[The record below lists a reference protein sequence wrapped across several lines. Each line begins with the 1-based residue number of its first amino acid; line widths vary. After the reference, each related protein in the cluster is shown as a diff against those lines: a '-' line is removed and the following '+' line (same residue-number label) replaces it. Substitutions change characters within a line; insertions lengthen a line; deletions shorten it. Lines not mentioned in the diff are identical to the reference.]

1 MTSQFHT
8 YDFSKH
14 SRIIVK
20 NSQTPILEIAADKS
34 ADLKTIEKISWNFK
48 KPYNV
53 NWYNTDQFDVLLN
66 EVFTNDDTTAES
78 IQNIGE
84 EIEISS
90 FINEIDNSDD
100 ILKSH
105 DDAPIIKL
113 LNLIL
118 KEAISRKASD
128 IHLQVFE
135 DKLNIKLRIHGSIEN
150 AFTLK
155 AGIAARL
162 FTRIKIISGLDIT
175 EKRKPQDGRVTINI
189 GSHPIDLRISTIPSY
204 DNERIVLRLLDQRHV
219 ELDLNSLGMLSNQLD
234 EFTSLLEQKSG
245 IILVTGPTG
254 SGKTTTLYAAIER
267 IKKKNINIMTIE
279 DPIEYKIEG
288 ISQTQVNPKINL
300 SFADGLRSILRQD
313 PDVILVGEIR
323 DEETADI
330 ALRASLT
337 GHLVLSTLHTNS
349 PLGAFDRLNELGVDK
364 KMLTSSVLCV
374 IGQSLEKNFNQD
386 GRTAIFETV
395 PMSEGLQDA
404 LSQSTEEHFL
414 RKNLPETHLTLTKA
428 LAIKKENK
436 DIS

>member
-1 MTSQFHT
+1 MTSQFQT

-66 EVFTNDDTTAES
+66 EVFINDDTTAES

-105 DDAPIIKL
+105 DDSPIIKL
-113 LNLIL
+113 LNLVL

-254 SGKTTTLYAAIER
+254 SGKTTTLYAAIEQ

-386 GRTAIFETV
+386 GRTAIFETI

>member
-1 MTSQFHT
+1 MTSQFQT
-8 YDFSKH
+8 YDFSKQ

-34 ADLKTIEKISWNFK
+34 ADLETIEKISWNFK
-48 KPYNV
+48 KPYNI
-53 NWYNTDQFDVLLN
+53 NWYNSDQFNDLLN
-66 EVFTNDDTTAES
+66 EIFSNDNTTAES
-78 IQNIGE
+78 IENIGE
-84 EIEISS
+84 EIGISS
-90 FINEIDNSDD
+90 FISEIDNSDD

-118 KEAISRKASD
+118 KEAISKKASD

-150 AFTLK
+150 SFTLK

-204 DNERIVLRLLDQRHV
+204 DNERIVLRLLDQRHI
-219 ELDLNSLGMLSNQLD
+219 ELDLNSLGMLSDQLD
-234 EFTSLLEQKSG
+234 EFKSLLEQKSG

-386 GRTAIFETV
+386 GRTAIFEII

-414 RKNLPETHLTLTKA
+414 RKNLPDNHLTLTKA

>member
-1 MTSQFHT
+1 M
-8 YDFSKH
+8 
-14 SRIIVK
+14 
-20 NSQTPILEIAADKS
+20 
-34 ADLKTIEKISWNFK
+34 
-48 KPYNV
+48 
-53 NWYNTDQFDVLLN
+53 
-66 EVFTNDDTTAES
+66 
-78 IQNIGE
+78 
-84 EIEISS
+84 
-90 FINEIDNSDD
+90 
-100 ILKSH
+100 
-105 DDAPIIKL
+105 
-113 LNLIL
+113 
-118 KEAISRKASD
+118 
-128 IHLQVFE
+128 
-135 DKLNIKLRIHGSIEN
+135 
-150 AFTLK
+150 
-155 AGIAARL
+155 
-162 FTRIKIISGLDIT
+162 
-175 EKRKPQDGRVTINI
+175 
-189 GSHPIDLRISTIPSY
+189 
-204 DNERIVLRLLDQRHV
+204 RLLDQRHV

-386 GRTAIFETV
+386 GRTAIFETI

-414 RKNLPETHLTLTKA
+414 RKNLPENHLTLTKA

>member
-1 MTSQFHT
+1 MTSQFQT
-8 YDFSKH
+8 YDFSKQ

-34 ADLKTIEKISWNFK
+34 ADLETIEKISWNFK
-48 KPYNV
+48 KPYNI
-53 NWYNTDQFDVLLN
+53 NWYNSDQFNDLLN
-66 EVFTNDDTTAES
+66 EIFSNDNTTAES
-78 IQNIGE
+78 IENIGE

-90 FINEIDNSDD
+90 FISEIDNSDD

-118 KEAISRKASD
+118 REAISRKASD

-135 DKLNIKLRIHGSIEN
+135 DKLNIKLRIHGSIKN
-150 AFTLK
+150 AFILK
-155 AGIAARL
+155 AGISARL
-162 FTRIKIISGLDIT
+162 FARIKIISGLDIT

-219 ELDLNSLGMLSNQLD
+219 ELDLNSLGMLSEQLD
-234 EFTSLLEQKSG
+234 EFTPLLEQKSG

-300 SFADGLRSILRQD
+300 TFADGLRSILRQD
-313 PDVILVGEIR
+313 PDIILVGEIR

-349 PLGAFDRLNELGVDK
+349 PLGTFDRLNELGVDR

-374 IGQSLEKNFNQD
+374 IGQSLEKNFNQN
-386 GRTAIFETV
+386 GRTAIFEMIQ
-395 PMSEGLQDA
+395 MSEELQEA

-414 RKNLPETHLTLTKA
+414 RKNLPDNHLTLTKA